1 MNKLQMSN
9 SHTNIRKKMEQI
21 KIDSDKFAW
30 LIIDKETAE
39 FIFENEMKAIYVLY
53 NDESE
58 GMVESV
64 EEIREAEGLLGIE
77 LGFVRK

>member
-1 MNKLQMSN
+1 MSN

-39 FIFENEMKAIYVLY
+39 FIFENEMKPIYVLY

-58 GMVESV
+58 GVVESI
-64 EEIREAEGLLGIE
+64 EEIREAEGQLGIE